1 MIRLATVRSRS
12 KRTLARVVQGKQR
25 MTITHR
31 VTLFANGAIH
41 DCFETDARN
50 AWYVSQSWKRF
61 HTVRNAQA
69 KACHAFD
76 AMLTVTIEIARLA
89 TPYVE
94 APIVSSAATVERLL
108 FA

>member
-1 MIRLATVRSRS
+1 MNLAQ
-12 KRTLARVVQGKQR
+12 VVQVKQR

-50 AWYVSQSWKRF
+50 AWRTARSWQRF
-61 HTVRNAQA
+61 HVGRNAEA
-69 KACHAFD
+69 KTCGATD
-76 AMLTVTIEIARLA
+76 MMLKVTIEISRLA

-94 APIVSSAATVERLL
+94 APIVCIPATVERLF